1 MFMVHYAPKVA
12 SSQAK
17 IDRNFANY
25 FLELNK
31 KKTLVLKWTYLGL
44 QKRMIEA
51 KSKAKALR
59 HLKFDPILKIFATFH
74 GSLDLCGCDS
84 IKKFISLF

>member
-25 FLELNK
+25 FLKLNK
-31 KKTLVLKWTYLGL
+31 KDFS
-44 QKRMIEA
+44 
-51 KSKAKALR
+51 SKMDISRA
-59 HLKFDPILKIFATFH
+59 P
-74 GSLDLCGCDS
+74 
-84 IKKFISLF
+84 KKND

>member
-25 FLELNK
+25 FLKLNK
-31 KKTLVLKWTYLGL
+31 KRL
-44 QKRMIEA
+44 
-51 KSKAKALR
+51 
-59 HLKFDPILKIFATFH
+59 
-74 GSLDLCGCDS
+74 
-84 IKKFISLF
+84 

>member
-25 FLELNK
+25 FLKLNK
-31 KKTLVLKWTYLGL
+31 KNALALKCTYLRL
-44 QKRMIEA
+44 QKRMSEA
-51 KSKAKALR
+51 KSKAKALLFMAVWIHVDMTQLR
-59 HLKFDPILKIFATFH
+59 RSFACFK
-74 GSLDLCGCDS
+74 S
-84 IKKFISLF
+84 